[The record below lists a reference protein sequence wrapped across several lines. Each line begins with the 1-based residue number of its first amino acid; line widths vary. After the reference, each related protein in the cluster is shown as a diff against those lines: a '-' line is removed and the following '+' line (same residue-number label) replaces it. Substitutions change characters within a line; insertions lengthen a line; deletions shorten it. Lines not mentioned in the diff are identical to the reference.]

1 MHDLQDYDLA
11 GRLKTITHGSIAGY
25 TYDYDRANRITAID
39 SLLDGASAFNYDLTD
54 QLIGADHSNQ
64 TDEAYE
70 FDLNGIPLA
79 PASRLVDDLDLDS
92 IDAINMAVRLEQET
106 GLSLKEEEL
115 RSVQTIQDVVDVVHR
130 KLQAAAGTD
139 PS

>member
-1 MHDLQDYDLA
+1 VQARSRDDILETL
-11 GRLKTITHGSIAGY
+11 RT
-25 TYDYDRANRITAID
+25 
-39 SLLDGASAFNYDLTD
+39 LLRN
-54 QLIGADHSNQ
+54 
-64 TDEAYE
+64 E